1 MTCVTNPMRDMKT
14 FPASIVSPAKALGL
28 LLLSCLSLVGPTP
41 AQAQAYPIK
50 PIRLIVPF
58 PPSGSTDIVARTVA
72 ERLGVALGQN
82 VIIDNKPGATGA
94 IGLEAL
100 ARAEPDGYTIGLG
113 TIGSIAINPTVNRKL
128 SWDPIRDFAPVGYV
142 GSTPFALLVNPG
154 IKANTVDEFLALAR
168 TQPGK
173 MTYATGGNGGSQH
186 VAAVLLEDM
195 GGISMTQIP
204 YKGSGP
210 ALIDLMGGQ
219 VDAMIEPAV
228 SAAPHIKSGKVRALA
243 LTGLKRSTGFPGVPL
258 VADTIPGYDVSAW
271 FALFAPAKTPRAV
284 IARLNEE
291 LDKILRNQQVIE
303 RLAQVGVDVAPS
315 SSAQLGNYLR
325 SEIAKWD
332 KVVKKANITAD

>member
-14 FPASIVSPAKALGL
+14 SPASIVSPAKALGL

-243 LTGLKRSTGFPGVPL
+243 LTGLQRSAGFPGVPL

-271 FALFAPAKTPRAV
+271 FALFAPAKTPLAV
-284 IARLNEE
+284 IVRLNEE
-291 LDKILRNQQVIE
+291 LNKILRNQQVIE
-303 RLAQVGVDVAPS
+303 RLAQVGVDVAPA

-325 SEIAKWD
+325 SEIAKWE

>member
-1 MTCVTNPMRDMKT
+1 MRDMKNS
-14 FPASIVSPAKALGL
+14 PASIVSPAKALGL
-28 LLLSCLSLVGPTP
+28 LLLSCLSLVGPSP

-142 GSTPFALLVNPG
+142 GSTPFVLLLNPG

-204 YKGSGP
+204 YKGSNEIHTAVASGDVTMSFDNYVSP
-210 ALIDLMGGQ
+210 RAL
-219 VDAMIEPAV
+219 VDA
-228 SAAPHIKSGKVRALA
+228 GKLRALVVTTA
-243 LTGLKRSTGFPGVPL
+243 E
-258 VADTIPGYDVSAW
+258 
-271 FALFAPAKTPRAV
+271 RAFY
-284 IARLNEE
+284 E
-291 LDKILRNQQVIE
+291 
-303 RLAQVGVDVAPS
+303 G
-315 SSAQLGNYLR
+315 
-325 SEIAKWD
+325 
-332 KVVKKANITAD
+332 

>member
-14 FPASIVSPAKALGL
+14 SSASIVSPAKALGL

-154 IKANTVDEFLALAR
+154 IKANTVDEFIALAR

-243 LTGLKRSTGFPGVPL
+243 LTGLQRSAGFPGVPL

-271 FALFAPAKTPRAV
+271 FALFAPAKTPLAV
-284 IARLNEE
+284 IVRLNEE
-291 LDKILRNQQVIE
+291 LNKILRNQQVIE
-303 RLAQVGVDVAPS
+303 RLAQVGVDVAPA
-315 SSAQLGNYLR
+315 SSAQLGNYLK
-325 SEIAKWD
+325 SEIAKWE

>member
-1 MTCVTNPMRDMKT
+1 MKT
-14 FPASIVSPAKALGL
+14 FPASIVSSAKALGL

-50 PIRLIVPF
+50 QIRLIVPF

-128 SWDPIRDFAPVGYV
+128 SWDPIRDFTPVGYV
-142 GSTPFALLVNPG
+142 GSTPFVLLVNPG
-154 IKANTVDEFLALAR
+154 IKANNVDEFLALAR

-291 LDKILRNQQVIE
+291 LDKILRNPQVIE
-303 RLAQVGVDVAPS
+303 RLAQVGVDVAPA
-315 SSAQLGNYLR
+315 SSAQLGNYLK
-325 SEIAKWD
+325 SEISKWE

>member
-14 FPASIVSPAKALGL
+14 SPASIVSPAKALGL

-243 LTGLKRSTGFPGVPL
+243 LTGLQRSPGFPGVPL

-271 FALFAPAKTPRAV
+271 FALFAPAKTPLAV
-284 IARLNEE
+284 IVRLNEE
-291 LDKILRNQQVIE
+291 LNKILRNQQVIE
-303 RLAQVGVDVAPS
+303 RLAQVGVDVAPA

-325 SEIAKWD
+325 SEIAKWE

>member
-1 MTCVTNPMRDMKT
+1 MRDMKT
-14 FPASIVSPAKALGL
+14 SPASIVSPAKALGL

-142 GSTPFALLVNPG
+142 GSTPFVLLVNPG

-186 VAAVLLEDM
+186 VVAVLLEDM

-243 LTGLKRSTGFPGVPL
+243 LTGLQRSAGFPGVPL

-284 IARLNEE
+284 IVRLNEE
-291 LDKILRNQQVIE
+291 LDKILRNPQVIE
-303 RLAQVGVDVAPS
+303 RLAQVGVDVAPA
-315 SSAQLGNYLR
+315 SSAQLGNYLK
-325 SEIAKWD
+325 SEIAKWE